1 MEPVFFRSSAP
12 QALRFARACGLV
24 FLFALLPLFLPL
36 SSAAQSDPGEAADIE
51 ATLDQDLSEVKAE
64 ADPNLVGAGALS
76 DEAPP
81 PEGSGPEHAG
91 IEEILVTAQ
100 KRSTNIQETPTAITA
115 LSGAQLFDRGIYDVE
130 SLATQIPNFQY
141 GETFGIARI
150 TIRGIGN
157 QGFTD
162 PSTAFHIDGI
172 YQNNQTAASA
182 LTFYDIAQ
190 IEVLRGPQGTL
201 WGRNSTAGAIN
212 VSTRGP
218 VHEFEIFGDLLRGS
232 YEQWFGRGVVNVPLL
247 EDKIAFRAAA
257 FFDDRDGYQKNLVY
271 PGTTSQNADDAKNW
285 GIRPQVLFD
294 ITDELSLTLRGGY
307 SHQGGVGWANKIEG
321 DYPTTYPFG
330 NGLPIG
336 PIAALPP
343 FIPTA
348 LPNAVAY
355 TFLDTFHSDVGGTPM
370 QPNPA
375 DPREIRRDVVQFQD
389 ISTWDV
395 NGTLEWDFFFPPLGD
410 LTFNVVGS
418 YRKEDRAQNFDGD
431 LSEQDMILA
440 SINAAT
446 TDRVIDAHLRSSGD
460 TATEWLL
467 GFFMLDADGYLD
479 VDPGTQGGTKL
490 YFGRGQIT
498 TFPNRA
504 PGGGICIRDASGG
517 LPDPSCTES
526 PTILE
531 LIAFNPL
538 SDFISLNLSGGGGGG
553 SNDTLSLAGYAH
565 IKHKFLE
572 DKFNVGLG
580 LRYSYDRSRARRYST
595 EVTVLAPGLER
606 LVLPLT
612 VPFQYEPVFAA
623 PDNCIQPGF
632 DTTEE
637 ESWDGVTGDLK
648 IEFLPVENHMVY
660 VSVSRGYK
668 PGYIN
673 GLAVGLGC
681 DPPPGQP
688 NPFPLGNALDE
699 TIWAYEIG
707 SKNRFLDDTLQ
718 VNLTGFV
725 YQYDNLQVQDRE
737 ENTTYI
743 QNAARAQVRGIE
755 FEGIWEPID
764 DLSLSLVYGY
774 LNARYLDYQGFDFA
788 TGQPADF
795 SGNRMIRA
803 PEHTATLAAEYSWE
817 LNGKG
822 RIVPRIQYFV
832 SDEIYFNAS
841 NSEESREPSYGTL
854 QIRGRWESENDLFF
868 IEGFVENVTDEDVR
882 STRSVGSGLLGRPIT
897 VAYQP
902 PRTWGVRI
910 GGSY

>member
-1 MEPVFFRSSAP
+1 MKRIDCRLRAAHAV
-12 QALRFARACGLV
+12 RFARGCGLV
-24 FLFALLPLFLPL
+24 FLFSLLPLFLPL

-81 PEGSGPEHAG
+81 PEDSGPEHAG

-115 LSGAQLFDRGIYDVE
+115 LSGAQLFDRGIYDIE
-130 SLATQIPNFQY
+130 SLATQVPNFQY

-172 YQNNQTAASA
+172 YQNNPTAASA
-182 LTFYDIAQ
+182 LTFYDIGQ
-190 IEVLRGPQGTL
+190 VEVLRGPQGTL

-232 YEQWFGRGVVNVPLL
+232 YEQWFGRGVVNIPLL
-247 EDKIAFRAAA
+247 QDKIALRAAA
-257 FFDDRDGYQKNLVY
+257 FFDDRDGYQENLAY

-294 ITDELSLTLRGGY
+294 ITDELSLTMRGGY
-307 SHQGGVGWANKIEG
+307 SHQGGVGWASKIEG
-321 DYPTTYPFG
+321 PYPDPYIFSETPAP
-330 NGLPIG
+330 LPG
-336 PIAALPP
+336 PPQ
-343 FIPTA
+343 
-348 LPNAVAY
+348 NAY
-355 TFLDTFHSDVGGTPM
+355 TWVDPYHSNIGGVLM
-370 QPNPA
+370 QPNPTDA
-375 DPREIRRDVVQFQD
+375 RQIRRDTRQFQD

-395 NGTLEWDFFFPPLGD
+395 NGTLDWDFYNPLLGE
-410 LTFNVVGS
+410 LNFTLVGS
-418 YRKEDRAQNFDGD
+418 YKEENRAQNFDVD
-431 LSEQDMILA
+431 LSDQAMSA
-440 SINAAT
+440 SNVTAQT
-446 TDRVIDAHLRSSGD
+446 RDRVIDAHLKNEGSD
-460 TATEWLL
+460 YIEWLV
-467 GFFMLDADGYLD
+467 GFFMLDADGQLNID
-479 VDPGTQGGTKL
+479 L
-490 YFGRGQIT
+490 
-498 TFPNRA
+498 
-504 PGGGICIRDASGG
+504 PGGGGASTIFVGQGGKICLDTGPPPPGCFNIALFPFFQVTLGDLSIYGG
-517 LPDPSCTES
+517 R
-526 PTILE
+526 
-531 LIAFNPL
+531 
-538 SDFISLNLSGGGGGG
+538 GGG
-553 SNDTLSLAGYAH
+553 SNDSLSLAGYGNVRL
-565 IKHKFLE
+565 KFFDDTLR
-572 DKFNVGLG
+572 VGLG
-580 LRYSYDRSRARRYST
+580 LRYSYDRSNSTRYSGEAT
-595 EVTVLAPGLER
+595 ILSPGTTL
-606 LVLPLT
+606 
-612 VPFQYEPVFAA
+612 FGQPVFPPGDANNDGV

-632 DTTEE
+632 DTKEE
-637 ESWDGVTGDLK
+637 ASWDGVTGDFK
-648 IEFLPVENHMVY
+648 IEFLPVEDHMVY

-673 GLAVGLGC
+673 GSAVGLGC
-681 DPPPGQP
+681 GVPPAPPAPAGP
-688 NPFPLGNALDE
+688 PATWPVPPSIRDLGNALDE
-699 TIWAYEIG
+699 TVWAYEIG
-707 SKNRFLDDTLQ
+707 SKNRFLDNTLQ
-718 VNLTGFV
+718 INLTGFV
-725 YQYDNLQVQDRE
+725 YQYDNLQVQDQAD
-737 ENTTYI
+737 NTTYI

-788 TGQPADF
+788 TGGPADF

-817 LNGKG
+817 LNGNG
-822 RIVPRIQYFV
+822 RIVPRIQYLV

-841 NSEESREPSYGTL
+841 NSEKSREPSYGTL

-882 STRSVGSGLLGRPIT
+882 STRSVGSALLGRPIT
-897 VAYQP
+897 VAFEP